1 MLTPIQL
8 QRNLTK
14 GISQV
19 NRLVKESLE
28 KDDLAEL
35 NRQNL
40 LLGKDS
46 KGGDMPPYSDNEYA
60 AIKHAMN
67 YKNRGLWDLKWKGN
81 YHRGITVSITSNAVR
96 FFQRSKANSV
106 ILITPRLEL
115 LNIQPL
121 GLPQKQIE
129 QIQLENIPELRQKLL
144 NIILNV

>member
-40 LLGKDS
+40 LLGKDG
-46 KGGDMPPYSDNEYA
+46 KGAKMPLYSETWDNGEYGFM
-60 AIKHAMN
+60 KYRMN
-67 YKNRGLWDLKWKGN
+67 PKNEDRWDLKLSGKL
-81 YHRGITVSITSNAVR
+81 HAGITVSVTSNAVR
-96 FFQRSKANSV
+96 FFQKSNAKY
-106 ILITPRLEL
+106 ILGFGSTY
-115 LNIQPL
+115 L

>member
-46 KGGDMPPYSDNEYA
+46 NGGDMPPYLSNEYA
-60 AIKHAMN
+60 SIKQGMN
-67 YKNRGLWDLKWKGN
+67 YKNR
-81 YHRGITVSITSNAVR
+81 
-96 FFQRSKANSV
+96 
-106 ILITPRLEL
+106 
-115 LNIQPL
+115 
-121 GLPQKQIE
+121 
-129 QIQLENIPELRQKLL
+129 
-144 NIILNV
+144 

>member
-19 NRLVKESLE
+19 NRLVKESLV

-40 LLGKDS
+40 LLGKDG
-46 KGGDMPPYSDNEYA
+46 KGARMPLYSETWEGGRYGFMKIRMNPKNEG
-60 AIKHAMN
+60 
-67 YKNRGLWDLKWKGN
+67 RWDLKLSGKL
-81 YHRGITVSITSNAVR
+81 HSGITVSVTSNAVR
-96 FFQRSKANSV
+96 FFQKSNAKY
-106 ILITPRLEL
+106 ILEFGSTY
-115 LNIQPL
+115 L
-121 GLPQKQIE
+121 GLPQKQLE